1 MSPAGVPGLIGHIP
15 TGGTDLTT
23 DARPTH
29 VSEVATIGIP
39 VADQARA
46 LAFYRDRL
54 GFEPRMDVSFGGGRW
69 LEVAPAGGATSIAL
83 VQGRDDLRPGVD
95 TGIRLTSNDAAG
107 DRQALA
113 AAGVDV
119 GELIPQPVPM
129 FVFRDPDGNQLII
142 VERPSA

>member
-1 MSPAGVPGLIGHIP
+1 M
-15 TGGTDLTT
+15 TT
-23 DARPTH
+23 DTRPTQ

-46 LAFYRDRL
+46 LEFYRDRL

-69 LEVAPAGGATSIAL
+69 LEVAPAGASTSIAL
-83 VQGRDDLRPGVD
+83 LQSRDDLQPGVD
-95 TGIRLTSNDAAG
+95 TGIRLTTDDAAG

-113 AAGVDV
+113 AAGVDI

-129 FVFRDPDGNQLII
+129 FEFRDPDGNRLII
-142 VERPSA
+142 VERRTA

>member
-1 MSPAGVPGLIGHIP
+1 M
-15 TGGTDLTT
+15 TT

-46 LAFYRDRL
+46 LDFYRDRL

-69 LEVAPAGGATSIAL
+69 LEVAPAGASTSIAL
-83 VQGRDDLRPGVD
+83 VTARDDRRPGVD
-95 TGIRLTSNDAAG
+95 TGIRLTTDDAAG

-119 GELIPQPVPM
+119 GELIPQPVSM
-129 FVFRDPDGNQLII
+129 FEFRDPDGNRLII
-142 VERPSA
+142 VERPTA